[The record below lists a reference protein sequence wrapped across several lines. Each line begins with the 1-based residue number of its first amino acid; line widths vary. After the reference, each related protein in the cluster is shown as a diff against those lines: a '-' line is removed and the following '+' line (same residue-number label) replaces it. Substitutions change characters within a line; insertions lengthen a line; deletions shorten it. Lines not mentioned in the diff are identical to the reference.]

1 MREKLSLKPKKNRV
15 TFSKRTKLVT
25 AKQLLKL
32 LIKDNVSYMDYQEEV
47 EIFLDDEN
55 IRPKLIKLLTIIEN
69 NS

>member
-1 MREKLSLKPKKNRV
+1 MTPKKKKNKI

-25 AKQLLKL
+25 AKQLLKF
-32 LIKDNVSYMDYQEEV
+32 LIKDNVPYTDYQEEV
-47 EIFLDDEN
+47 EIFLDNDN

>member
-1 MREKLSLKPKKNRV
+1 MTPKKKKNKV

-25 AKQLLKL
+25 AKQLLKF
-32 LIKDNVSYMDYQEEV
+32 LIKDNVPYTDYQEEV
-47 EIFLDDEN
+47 EFFLDNDN